1 MSRHES
7 DGVGVAVAPRPAE
20 ATTRP
25 DVRLLLVDDDPA
37 VVEELREAVREFQ
50 VTAVVDV
57 APSGAAAIA
66 RLARTRYDVVISD
79 IKTPGIDDLAE
90 LARTRKLRRHTP
102 TLILTWQDQSDLA
115 AQALRGGAYDFLHKP
130 IDRAHFLEVLD
141 RTLLLRHGDSLA
153 EKRRRQ
159 LEQRARGLEQSL
171 VELHQQ
177 AAVIRLLQDV
187 AVSANEATNVPSAL
201 QASLDRLC
209 AHTHWPVGHA
219 YLITDATAPLRSAS
233 LWHLDDAERFKTFRQ
248 RTEAMHFPA
257 GVGLPGRVL
266 ATGKIAW
273 IADVACDGNFPRAD
287 VACDAGLKSGLA
299 FPVMAGDEVAAILE
313 FFSTVV
319 VEPDEVFLQI
329 FTHIGTQL
337 GQVIKRARAEQALRE
352 SETRFRSVAQSAPDA
367 IISADSQGRIVF
379 WNQRAQTMFGYAA
392 EEVLGHELTVLM
404 PERYRHAH
412 ERGLE
417 RFTATGESHLMGR
430 TVELHGRRKDALEF
444 PLEISLAPWTTSKGT
459 FFTAIIRDI
468 THRKR
473 NESHISRLNEQLA
486 RRLTEIEAISRD
498 ATEHKRAEE
507 QVKVSLK
514 EKEVLLREVHHR
526 VKNNLQV
533 ICSLLKMQSAYI
545 KDKQA
550 LEVFKETQ
558 NRVRSIALVH
568 ERLYRTNDMARIDF
582 AEYVRGLT
590 TQLFRSCGV
599 TADAVGL
606 TLELDSAQLNVET
619 AIPCGLI
626 LNELLTN
633 SLVHAFPDGKGQIRI
648 EFRSC
653 DSGKGD
659 SPLEDR
665 GTVPFSGGN
674 KFTLSVRDNGIGF
687 SAGAAAPGTERLG
700 WSLIR
705 ALAGQL
711 NAALVTTNQ
720 GGTEVRI
727 TFQELS
733 YKERGW

>member
-7 DGVGVAVAPRPAE
+7 DSSSVAVEAQPAE
-20 ATTRP
+20 VATRP
-25 DVRLLLVDDDPA
+25 DLRLLVIEDDPA
-37 VVEELREAVREFQ
+37 VLEALREAVREAHE
-50 VTAVVDV
+50 TAVVDV
-57 APSGAAAIA
+57 APSGAAALG

-79 IKTPGIDDLAE
+79 IKSPGIDALAE

-102 TLILTWQDQSDLA
+102 TLLVTWQDECDLA

-130 IDRAHFLEVLD
+130 IDRARFLEVLD
-141 RTLLLRHGDSLA
+141 RTLRLRQGDSLA

-159 LEQRARGLEQSL
+159 LEHRARGLEQNL
-171 VELHQQ
+171 AELNQQ
-177 AAVIRLLQDV
+177 TAVIRLLQDV
-187 AVSANEATNVPSAL
+187 AVSANEATNVHNAL

-219 YLITDATAPLRSAS
+219 YWVSDDAALTLRSTS

-248 RTEAMHFPA
+248 QTEAMHFPSGA
-257 GVGLPGRVL
+257 GLPGQVL
-266 ATGKIAW
+266 ATGKAAW
-273 IADVACDGNFPRAD
+273 IADVSCDGNFPRAD
-287 VACDAGLKSGLA
+287 VAREAGLKSGLA
-299 FPVMAGDEVAAILE
+299 FPVKAGDEVAAVLE

-319 VEPDEVFLQI
+319 VEPNDVFLQI

-337 GQVIKRARAEQALRE
+337 GQVIKRARAEEALRA

-379 WNQRAQTMFGYAA
+379 WNERAQTMFGYAA
-392 EEVLGHELTVLM
+392 EEVLGRDLTLLM
-404 PERYRHAH
+404 PERYRGAH
-412 ERGLE
+412 QRGLE
-417 RFTATGESHLMGR
+417 RFTATGESRLLGQ
-430 TVELHGRRKDALEF
+430 TIELHGRHKDATEF
-444 PLEISLAPWTTSKGT
+444 PLEVSLAPWMTSKGK
-459 FFTAIIRDI
+459 FYSAIIRDI

-473 NESHISRLNEQLA
+473 NESHIRRLNEQLA

-498 ATEHKRAEE
+498 ATAHKRAEE

-514 EKEVLLREVHHR
+514 EKDVLLREVHHR

-550 LEVFKETQ
+550 LEIFKETQ

-582 AEYVRGLT
+582 AEYVRGLA

-599 TADAVGL
+599 STDAVAL
-606 TLELDSAQLNVET
+606 TLELESAQLNVET

-633 SLVHAFPDGKGQIRI
+633 ALVHAFPGGKGQIRI
-648 EFRSC
+648 EFRLC
-653 DSGKGD
+653 
-659 SPLEDR
+659 ED
-665 GTVPFSGGN
+665 N

-687 SAGAAAPGTERLG
+687 SPGATAAGAERLG

-711 NAALVTTNQ
+711 DATLDITNE
-720 GGTEVRI
+720 GGTEIRI
-727 TFQELS
+727 TFQELC